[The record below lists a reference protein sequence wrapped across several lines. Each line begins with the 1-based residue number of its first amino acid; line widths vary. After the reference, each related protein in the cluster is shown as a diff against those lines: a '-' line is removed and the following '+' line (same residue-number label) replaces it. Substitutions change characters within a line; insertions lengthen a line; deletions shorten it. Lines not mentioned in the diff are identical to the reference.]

1 MISHL
6 SRRQSPKAFFEPRPS
21 EIFIRSGTPRE
32 EGGRRRKKTFQFP
45 RKKPHYR
52 SRPIDDSAI
61 RVVATLSKEHL
72 SRDGLSK
79 AYLAKTET
87 IIQESCR
94 AYRPAQK
101 RPGKLWPPLFGDVIT
116 RRFANHPS
124 SLPFSPP
131 LIRIKMSRC
140 LTAFAMIFLF
150 GLNAIAC
157 PLRERRRVYQ
167 KPFLRFFPQTSERS
181 GNSTTALF
189 HFFTPDCCPG
199 TSYPRSYAYTS
210 LN

>member
-1 MISHL
+1 MEENFSISAEKTALPFSADRRFSDTRRLHAVEGTFITRRFIKGL
-6 SRRQSPKAFFEPRPS
+6 SRE
-21 EIFIRSGTPRE
+21 
-32 EGGRRRKKTFQFP
+32 
-45 RKKPHYR
+45 
-52 SRPIDDSAI
+52 
-61 RVVATLSKEHL
+61 
-72 SRDGLSK
+72 
-79 AYLAKTET
+79 TET

-94 AYRPAQK
+94 AYRPVQK

-157 PLRERRRVYQ
+157 PLRDRRRVYQ

-181 GNSTTALF
+181 RNSTTALF

-199 TSYPRSYAYTS
+199 TSYPRSYAYTG